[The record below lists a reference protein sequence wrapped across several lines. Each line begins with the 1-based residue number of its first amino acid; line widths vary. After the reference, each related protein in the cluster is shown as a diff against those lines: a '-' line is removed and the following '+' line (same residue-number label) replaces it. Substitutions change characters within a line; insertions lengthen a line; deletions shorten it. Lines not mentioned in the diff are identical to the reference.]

1 MTFLEKQSYVEDHLL
16 NKEPEEML
24 YLQMEQGQETIHLH
38 LLYFHAGTWIPPSPS
53 LHAIHGP
60 LLITI

>member
-1 MTFLEKQSYVEDHLL
+1 
-16 NKEPEEML
+16 ML

-53 LHAIHGP
+53 LHAIHGA